1 MINKENF
8 LRQLKNKDTK
18 ALDYVI
24 DNYSNTIFKVAYGVL
39 NNRQLSEECV
49 NDVLLKVWDNIH
61 LFNKEEEKFYPWIL
75 ALSKY
80 TAIDILR
87 KEVRHSKTLDI
98 SDINVSEEIC
108 LATKIYN
115 KEKLNK
121 VTEEINSMKNID
133 KEIFLRKFYLEETSE
148 EICKKMGRSNK
159 FINLRIFRGRNK
171 LKAKFM
177 GRDV

>member
-1 MINKENF
+1 MINKGNF
-8 LRQLKNKDTK
+8 LRQLKKKDTK

-24 DNYSNTIFKVAYGVL
+24 DNYSNVIFKVAYGVL

-49 NDVLLKVWDNIH
+49 NDVLLKIWNNIH
-61 LFNKEEEKFYPWIL
+61 HFNKEEEKFYPWIL

-98 SDINVSEEIC
+98 SDINISEEFC
-108 LATKIYN
+108 LASQCHCKDQL
-115 KEKLNK
+115 EK
-121 VTEEINSMKNID
+121 VTKEINSMKD
-133 KEIFLRKFYLEETSE
+133 VDREIFLRKFYLEETGE
-148 EICKKMGRSNK
+148 EISKNMGLTNK

-171 LKAKFM
+171 LKSKFL
-177 GRDV
+177 GRDI

>member
-8 LRQLKNKDTK
+8 LKQLKKKDVR

-24 DNYSNTIFKVAYGVL
+24 DNYSNVIFKVAYGVL

-49 NDVLLKVWDNIH
+49 NDVFLKVWDNIH
-61 LFNKEEEKFYPWIL
+61 HFNKEEEKFYPWIL

-98 SDINVSEEIC
+98 SELNVSEDVC
-108 LATKIYN
+108 LASQIYS
-115 KEKLNK
+115 KQQLDR

-133 KEIFLRKFYLEETSE
+133 KEIFLRKFYLEETSK
-148 EICKKMGRSNK
+148 EISKKMGLTNK

-171 LKAKFM
+171 LKSKFL
-177 GRDV
+177 GRDI

>member
-1 MINKENF
+1 MINKGNF
-8 LRQLKNKDTK
+8 LKQLKKKNEK

-24 DNYSNTIFKVAYGVL
+24 DSYSDVIFKVAYGVL

-49 NDVLLKVWDNIH
+49 NDVLLKIWDNIH
-61 LFNKEEEKFYPWIL
+61 HFNKDEDKFYPWIL
-75 ALSKY
+75 AITKY

-87 KEVRHSKTLDI
+87 KELRHSNALEI
-98 SDINVSEEIC
+98 SNLNISEEKC
-108 LATKIYN
+108 LVSKFHN
-115 KEKLNK
+115 KEHLNM
-121 VTEEINSMKNID
+121 VTEEINAMKD
-133 KEIFLRKFYLEETSE
+133 TDREIFLRKFYLEETGE
-148 EICKKMGRSNK
+148 EISKKMGLSNK